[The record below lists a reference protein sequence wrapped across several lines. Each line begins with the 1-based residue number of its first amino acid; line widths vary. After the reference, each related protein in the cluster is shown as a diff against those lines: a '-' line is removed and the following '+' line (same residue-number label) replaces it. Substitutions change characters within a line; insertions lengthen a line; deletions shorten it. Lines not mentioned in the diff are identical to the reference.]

1 MDLSIIVTSYKSPA
15 ILKIC
20 LNSIIN
26 SLENKKID
34 YELIVL
40 DSESDET
47 TIDMMEEDFPN
58 IKFIPHED
66 NTGTSKLWN
75 EGIRLADGKYIGIF
89 NSDMIFQDDSIQKM
103 LEKIKSD
110 NKIGLLGPAL
120 LDFDGSTQ
128 FSCYGAFYSPWLIL
142 CRRTFLGKTFLGK
155 KSVNKFLMKDWD
167 HKETRGVH
175 WVMGSAMMTSAE
187 AIKKIGLLDERFF
200 MYFEDVDWCRRAW
213 ESGLRVVY
221 YPEAKI
227 YHYHGKGSAKKA
239 WFWAPFV
246 DYLAKAH
253 IKSGLIYLWKYKFKR
268 EPRII
273 S

>member
-268 EPRII
+268 EPGIVN
-273 S
+273 